1 LSVDK
6 ANPASHLYKRLGYE
20 IASERRTSLT
30 TKKRL
35 KGGTKLTPMRI
46 ILKIFKWALKSVGLL
61 LAAIILAGLVFR
73 MFAPAP
79 QPPGE
84 LIDIGGFSLHIN
96 TTGAQNNKPTLII
109 ESGAGAPSEYYYWL
123 GEMLKDSIRI
133 VRYDRAGIGYSDLSD
148 APRDPETIAEELH
161 TLLEKAGES
170 PPYILAGHS
179 YGGHYIRVFTEL
191 YPDEVAGLVF
201 IDAPHPN
208 SSERLNMP
216 PEPKFLSALY
226 KVGAITGDLGVLGL
240 GDRVLGPI
248 LRAPGLP
255 EEVTNRYLDY
265 TLNGKYLW
273 GYLEEE
279 KWYPELV
286 ERSGSIND
294 FGSRPVR
301 VFSGTNLNEKGL
313 VNLGLNPE
321 EVRAERRKMQEEIAG
336 LSTNGQAFF
345 LEGGHITIFSLKE
358 NATIICKEILKLLV
372 ELETG

>member
-1 LSVDK
+1 
-6 ANPASHLYKRLGYE
+6 
-20 IASERRTSLT
+20 
-30 TKKRL
+30 
-35 KGGTKLTPMRI
+35 MRI
-46 ILKIFKWALKSVGLL
+46 ISKIFRWALKSMGLL
-61 LAAIILAGLVFR
+61 LAMVILAGLVFR
-73 MFAPAP
+73 LFAPVP

-84 LIDIGGFSLHIN
+84 LIDVGGFSLHIN
-96 TTGAQNNKPTLII
+96 AIGAQNDKPTLLI

-123 GEMLKDSIRI
+123 GEMLKDSMRV

-148 APRDPETIAEELH
+148 APRDPETIAGELH
-161 TLLEKAGES
+161 MLLEKAGES

-179 YGGHYIRVFTEL
+179 YGGHYIRVFTAL

-216 PEPKFLSALY
+216 PEPKFLKVLY
-226 KVGAITGDLGVLGL
+226 KVGAVTGDLGVLGL

-279 KWYPELV
+279 KWHPELV
-286 ERSGSIND
+286 ERSGGIND
-294 FGSRPVR
+294 FGSRPIR
-301 VFSGTNLNEKGL
+301 VFAGTNLNEKAL
-313 VNLGLNPE
+313 LKMGLNPE
-321 EVRAERRKMQEEIAG
+321 EIRTERRKMQEEVAG

-358 NATIICKEILKLLV
+358 NAAIICNEILKLLV
-372 ELETG
+372 EL

>member
-1 LSVDK
+1 
-6 ANPASHLYKRLGYE
+6 
-20 IASERRTSLT
+20 
-30 TKKRL
+30 
-35 KGGTKLTPMRI
+35 M
-46 ILKIFKWALKSVGLL
+46 GLL
-61 LAAIILAGLVFR
+61 LAMVILAGLVFR
-73 MFAPAP
+73 LFTPVP

-84 LIDIGGFSLHIN
+84 LIDVGGFSLHIN
-96 TTGAQNNKPTLII
+96 ATGAQNDKPTLLI

-123 GEMLKDSIRI
+123 GEMLRDSMRV

-148 APRDPETIAEELH
+148 APRDPETIAGELH

-179 YGGHYIRVFTEL
+179 YGGHYIRVFTAL

-208 SSERLNMP
+208 SSERLNTP
-216 PEPKFLSALY
+216 PEPKFLKALY

-286 ERSGSIND
+286 ERSGGIND
-294 FGSRPVR
+294 FGSRPIR
-301 VFSGTNLNEKGL
+301 VFAGTNLNEKAL
-313 VNLGLNPE
+313 LKMGLNPE
-321 EVRAERRKMQEEIAG
+321 EIRTERRKMQEEIAG

-358 NATIICKEILKLLV
+358 NAAIICNEILKLIV
-372 ELETG
+372 EL